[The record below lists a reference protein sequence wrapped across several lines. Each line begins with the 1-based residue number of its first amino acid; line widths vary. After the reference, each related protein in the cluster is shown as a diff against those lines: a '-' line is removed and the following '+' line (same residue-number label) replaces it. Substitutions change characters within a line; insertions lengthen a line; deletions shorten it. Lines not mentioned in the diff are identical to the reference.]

1 MLQTRL
7 WMGALLIALT
17 AGMLIVDRHLAPWF
31 PFLFVFVLG
40 LSLAACYELIQLLG
54 PNRPVHSGL
63 CYGGITA
70 LVVTSWLP
78 VIIQEF
84 WPTKVYEKYPNVL
97 HYLGGPWLLILG
109 AFAGLVLA
117 TIVVEMASFHE
128 PGQSTER
135 MGRTLFVLSY
145 LGLLPVFLTQL
156 RWLDDRFG
164 ELDKGTMALA
174 LAIFVPKCCDMGA
187 YFTGRLLGRHKMTSV
202 LSPKKTWEGAA
213 GGLLAAAGVAIALDR
228 LGSPALLGECLLCE
242 IIFGVLVGAA
252 GMLGDLA
259 ESLLKRDCQ
268 QKDAS
273 QALPGFGGVLDV
285 VDAVI
290 FAGPVAYGCLAWN
303 A

>member
-31 PFLFVFVLG
+31 PFLFAFVLG
-40 LSLAACYELIQLLG
+40 LSLAACFELIQLLG
-54 PNRPVHSGL
+54 PNRRPKPWL
-63 CYGGITA
+63 CYLGVAA
-70 LVVTSWLP
+70 LVVFNWLP
-78 VIIQEF
+78 RIYAIG
-84 WPTKVYEKYPNVL
+84 N
-97 HYLGGPWLLILG
+97 PWLWIVGIYTGVILA
-109 AFAGLVLA
+109 AFLCEMVTFQEAGDC
-117 TIVVEMASFHE
+117 I
-128 PGQSTER
+128 ER
-135 MGRTLFVLSY
+135 MARTLFIVAY
-145 LGLLPVFLTQL
+145 LGLLPSFFAQL
-156 RWLDDRFG
+156 RWLSRD
-164 ELDKGTMALA
+164 LDKGTMALA

-187 YFTGRLLGRHKMTSV
+187 YFTGRLLGRHKMTPV

-228 LGSPALLGECLLCE
+228 LGPVPVLGECLACE

-273 QALPGFGGVLDV
+273 QVMPGFGGVLDV

-303 A
+303 G